1 MGGVYVYLG
10 AEDVALD
17 SASNAVTTRILMQ
30 YQSNPL
36 NLGSS
41 ATILFPKQVDVTV
54 VGGLSGTLTLSWGF
68 NFIPN
73 LTNAIQKD
81 IEVNTEFSNW
91 TPFVAGAG
99 GGVPAEP
106 DPTRAAEWVQA
117 TPQANA
123 RIGEY
128 TTSYEVSELKYNVW
142 GSGRNI
148 SIGFTANIKG
158 SLISIQEINIQA
170 LQGRIL

>member
-1 MGGVYVYLG
+1 
-10 AEDVALD
+10 
-17 SASNAVTTRILMQ
+17 MQ

-41 ATILFPKQVDVTV
+41 ANILFPKQVDVTL
-54 VGGLSGTLTLSWGF
+54 VGGLSGTLTLTWGF

-73 LTNAIQKD
+73 LTNAIQKN
-81 IEVNTEFSNW
+81 ININTEFSNW
-91 TPFVAGAG
+91 TPYVAGVS
-99 GGVPAEP
+99 VPAEP
-106 DPTRAAEWVQA
+106 DPTRAAEWVRPI
-117 TPQANA
+117 PQANA
-123 RIGEY
+123 RVGEY
-128 TTSYEVSELKYNVW
+128 TSTYEISELKYNVW

-148 SIGFTANIKG
+148 SIGFSSNVKG